1 MVNHDLTCMVRQL
14 QPTETG
20 IPIQL
25 YFFSNIKELGRL
37 RRVQADVFDHVMS
50 VIREF
55 DLYIYQGFSGQDL
68 QQSISGTWVSQP
80 PHAPSRSSALSSAQ
94 ATVTPADSS
103 GTSPPRYPDLRR
115 RKRNL
120 PPRPIHLPHGLKT
133 GIKSYLWI
141 VLTQNPKHMNRL
153 FPPVTLLAFCLCTGA
168 TAQTAAKTSATPSP
182 KHSSG
187 RGHSRPGDVLIPA
200 PSDAQVLFDG
210 KDLAQWCRKDG
221 SPAAWTVEN
230 GDMVVKAKSGNI
242 QTKRNFGDCQL
253 HIEWCTPE
261 NVSDTGQ
268 LRSNSGVFLQSLY
281 EVQILDSYLND
292 TYWNGQAG
300 SITSNTRAG
309 QRNQSAGPVER
320 LRHYLYRPRFN
331 ADGSLLSAA
340 RITVLQ
346 NGVLVRTTP
355 RSKARL
361 SSNIPP
367 TPHRRCS
374 IMLQDHG
381 NAVRF
386 RNIWIRELSAPD
398 RDIKRS
404 ANAYNPDHHTR
415 QAPM

>member
-1 MVNHDLTCMVRQL
+1 
-14 QPTETG
+14 
-20 IPIQL
+20 
-25 YFFSNIKELGRL
+25 
-37 RRVQADVFDHVMS
+37 
-50 VIREF
+50 
-55 DLYIYQGFSGQDL
+55 
-68 QQSISGTWVSQP
+68 
-80 PHAPSRSSALSSAQ
+80 
-94 ATVTPADSS
+94 
-103 GTSPPRYPDLRR
+103 
-115 RKRNL
+115 
-120 PPRPIHLPHGLKT
+120 
-133 GIKSYLWI
+133 
-141 VLTQNPKHMNRL
+141 MNRL

-182 KHSSG
+182 ETAPAVVTPA
-187 RGHSRPGDVLIPA
+187 PGDVLIPA

-300 SITSNTRAG
+300 SIYKQYAPLVNATKAPG
-309 QRNQSAGPVER
+309 QWNVYDIIYTA
-320 LRHYLYRPRFN
+320 PRFN

-346 NGVLVRTTP
+346 NGVLVQNNTTIKGTTFLEHP
-355 RSKARL
+355 AYTAHGDA
-361 SSNIPP
+361 P
-367 TPHRRCS
+367 

-386 RNIWIRELSAPD
+386 RNIWIREL
-398 RDIKRS
+398 
-404 ANAYNPDHHTR
+404 
-415 QAPM
+415 

>member
-1 MVNHDLTCMVRQL
+1 
-14 QPTETG
+14 
-20 IPIQL
+20 
-25 YFFSNIKELGRL
+25 
-37 RRVQADVFDHVMS
+37 
-50 VIREF
+50 
-55 DLYIYQGFSGQDL
+55 
-68 QQSISGTWVSQP
+68 
-80 PHAPSRSSALSSAQ
+80 
-94 ATVTPADSS
+94 
-103 GTSPPRYPDLRR
+103 
-115 RKRNL
+115 
-120 PPRPIHLPHGLKT
+120 
-133 GIKSYLWI
+133 
-141 VLTQNPKHMNRL
+141 MNRL

-182 KHSSG
+182 TTAPAVVTPA
-187 RGHSRPGDVLIPA
+187 PGDVLIPA

-300 SITSNTRAG
+300 SIYKQYAPLVNATKAPG
-309 QRNQSAGPVER
+309 QWNVYDIIYTA
-320 LRHYLYRPRFN
+320 PRFN

-346 NGVLVRTTP
+346 NGVLVQNNTTIKGTTFLEHP
-355 RSKARL
+355 AYTAHGDA
-361 SSNIPP
+361 P
-367 TPHRRCS
+367 

-386 RNIWIRELSAPD
+386 RNIWIREL
-398 RDIKRS
+398 
-404 ANAYNPDHHTR
+404 
-415 QAPM
+415 

>member
-1 MVNHDLTCMVRQL
+1 
-14 QPTETG
+14 
-20 IPIQL
+20 
-25 YFFSNIKELGRL
+25 
-37 RRVQADVFDHVMS
+37 
-50 VIREF
+50 
-55 DLYIYQGFSGQDL
+55 
-68 QQSISGTWVSQP
+68 
-80 PHAPSRSSALSSAQ
+80 
-94 ATVTPADSS
+94 
-103 GTSPPRYPDLRR
+103 
-115 RKRNL
+115 
-120 PPRPIHLPHGLKT
+120 
-133 GIKSYLWI
+133 
-141 VLTQNPKHMNRL
+141 MNRL
-153 FPPVTLLAFCLCTGA
+153 FPPVTLLAFCLCTGT

-182 KHSSG
+182 TTAPAVVTPA
-187 RGHSRPGDVLIPA
+187 PGDVLIPA

-221 SPAAWTVEN
+221 SPAAWAVEN

-300 SITSNTRAG
+300 SIYKQYAPLVNATKAPG
-309 QRNQSAGPVER
+309 QWNVYDIIYTA
-320 LRHYLYRPRFN
+320 PRFN

-346 NGVLVRTTP
+346 NGVLVQNNTTIKGTTFLEHP
-355 RSKARL
+355 AYTAHGDA
-361 SSNIPP
+361 P
-367 TPHRRCS
+367 

-386 RNIWIRELSAPD
+386 RNIWIREL
-398 RDIKRS
+398 
-404 ANAYNPDHHTR
+404 
-415 QAPM
+415 

>member
-1 MVNHDLTCMVRQL
+1 
-14 QPTETG
+14 
-20 IPIQL
+20 
-25 YFFSNIKELGRL
+25 
-37 RRVQADVFDHVMS
+37 
-50 VIREF
+50 
-55 DLYIYQGFSGQDL
+55 
-68 QQSISGTWVSQP
+68 
-80 PHAPSRSSALSSAQ
+80 
-94 ATVTPADSS
+94 
-103 GTSPPRYPDLRR
+103 
-115 RKRNL
+115 
-120 PPRPIHLPHGLKT
+120 
-133 GIKSYLWI
+133 
-141 VLTQNPKHMNRL
+141 MNRL
-153 FPPVTLLAFCLCTGA
+153 FPPVTLLAFCLCIGA
-168 TAQTAAKTSATPSP
+168 TAQTAAKPSATPSP
-182 KHSSG
+182 KTAPAVVTPA
-187 RGHSRPGDVLIPA
+187 PGDVLIPA

-300 SITSNTRAG
+300 SIYKQYAPLVNATKAPG
-309 QRNQSAGPVER
+309 QWNVYDIIYTA
-320 LRHYLYRPRFN
+320 PRFN

-346 NGVLVRTTP
+346 NGVLVQNNTTIKGTTFLEHP
-355 RSKARL
+355 AYTAHGDA
-361 SSNIPP
+361 P
-367 TPHRRCS
+367 

-386 RNIWIRELSAPD
+386 RNIWIREL
-398 RDIKRS
+398 
-404 ANAYNPDHHTR
+404 
-415 QAPM
+415 